1 MEPVTS
7 TSEDTRVKP
16 DLCIEISV
24 RLASSH
30 ELLKR
35 LEGCVRTLEL
45 RSYHSQ
51 RSDEYKD
58 LVTSAKSVLTDQR
71 LRISKL
77 ADDNI
82 YNFFVNFQGQNDQ

>member
-1 MEPVTS
+1 M
-7 TSEDTRVKP
+7 KQ

-30 ELLKR
+30 EVLK
-35 LEGCVRTLEL
+35 LIEGCVRTLEL
-45 RSYHSQ
+45 RSIRSQ

-58 LVTSAKSVLTDQR
+58 LVTSAKSVVTNQR

-82 YNFFVNFQGQNDQ
+82 YNYFVNFQGPNDQ